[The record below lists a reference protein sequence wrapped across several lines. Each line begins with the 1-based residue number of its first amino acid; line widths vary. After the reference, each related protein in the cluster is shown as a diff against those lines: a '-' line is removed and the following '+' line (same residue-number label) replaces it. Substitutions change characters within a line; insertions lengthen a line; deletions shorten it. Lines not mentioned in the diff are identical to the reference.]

1 MKKTIRITFE
11 GKSYDV
17 EVEVLDNNQA
27 AQVAAPV
34 SVAPAAVRAPAV
46 STAPAAPVAAP
57 AAPANGTP
65 VPSPMMGIVFK
76 LKVKVGDTVKM
87 NQEVA
92 VLEAMK
98 MENSIVCPCD
108 GTVASIAVKEQES
121 VSEGQIL
128 MTIA

>member
-1 MKKTIRITFE
+1 MKKTLRISFE

-17 EVEVLDNNQA
+17 EVEVLDNNQIA
-27 AQVAAPV
+27 PVAVAPVAAA
-34 SVAPAAVRAPAV
+34 SVAPAPAPV
-46 STAPAAPVAAP
+46 AAPVAAP
-57 AAPANGTP
+57 APAAPAGGTP

-76 LKVKVGDTVKM
+76 LKVKVGDKVAK

-98 MENSIVCPCD
+98 MENSIISPCD
-108 GTVASIAVKEQES
+108 GTVASIDVKEQDS
-121 VSEGQIL
+121 VSEGQVL

>member
-1 MKKTIRITFE
+1 MKKTLRISFE

-17 EVEVLDNNQA
+17 EVEVLDNNQ
-27 AQVAAPV
+27 VAPV
-34 SVAPAAVRAPAV
+34 AVAPAA
-46 STAPAAPVAAP
+46 AAPVAAAPVAAAAPAPAPAP
-57 AAPANGTP
+57 AAPAAAGTP

-76 LKVKVGDTVKM
+76 LKVKVGDKVTK

-108 GTVASIAVKEQES
+108 GTVTSIAVKEQDS
-121 VSEGQIL
+121 VTEGQVL